1 MADSISI
8 TQPPPHA
15 TVPRNFPASGTVNPP
30 GSRVTVTLN
39 GTSAN
44 SVGVMGSTWKAIF
57 QNSPIGTGTL
67 QACIDGTKICT
78 SESITV
84 QGP

>member
-8 TQPPPHA
+8 TTPPPNT
-15 TVPRNFPASGTVNPP
+15 TVGRNFQASGPVSPP
-30 GSRVTVTLN
+30 SSPVTVTLN
-39 GTSAN
+39 GTAAH

-57 QNSPIGTGTL
+57 QNSPLGTGTL
-67 QACIDGTKICT
+67 EACIDGTRICA

-84 QGP
+84 Q